1 NVVTSFSIVRKL
13 TEHFYTSDICF
24 VCFFSKSD
32 DFNFI
37 TDFDLTTVNTAC
49 CNSTTAS
56 DCEYVLN
63 RHHEWLV
70 RVTLRSRDEV
80 IYRLHKIKNSLFH
93 VCITFK
99 SFKCRTSNNWNVITR
114 EVIFRKK
121 FTNFHFYQFK
131 QLFVVHLVNF
141 VKEYN

>member
-1 NVVTSFSIVRKL
+1 
-13 TEHFYTSDICF
+13 
-24 VCFFSKSD
+24 
-32 DFNFI
+32 
-37 TDFDLTTVNTAC
+37 FDLTTVNTAC

-99 SFKCRTSNNWNVITR
+99 SFKCRTSNIWNVITR

-121 FTNFHFYQFK
+121 FNYDKFK
-131 QLFVVHLVNF
+131 QLFVVQLVNL